1 MSRKNWKEKERL
13 EELCRFSIEKLP
25 TSELLRLETF
35 LSNLLAYK
43 KLDKL
48 DTTFVKGPKRV
59 IENFGPKAHCDFN
72 IDGTVTG
79 RLSCSTYYGNNR
91 QPMGVSFHTL
101 PNKDKKLDV
110 NIRNI
115 YSVDKPNQRFITAD
129 YSTMELRVLAH
140 LADVREMKHA
150 FNTGLDLHSH
160 TASLI
165 FEKNIEDVQPDERS
179 QAKTANFLIVYG
191 GGASNLS
198 EVVGITIKRA
208 QHVIDRH
215 KEVYHEVH
223 RLMAETEEKV
233 RHFKYVENPFGRRRH
248 LPDIDSPDGGM
259 QHRVLRQAFNMVIQS
274 TASDI
279 LLCADASLMNEI
291 KYRNYEDKVRIAANV
306 HDSMEV
312 ICDEEVSETVC
323 HMVINA
329 MKINPVAKKLIGDF
343 SVPFEVE
350 LEVGNTFG
358 DGIPMEEYFDQD

>member
-13 EELCRFSIEKLP
+13 EEICRFSIEKLP
-25 TSELLRLETF
+25 TSELLRLEKF
-35 LSNLLAYK
+35 LTNLLAYK

-59 IENFGPKAHCDFN
+59 IENYGPKVHCDFN

-115 YSVDKPNQRFITAD
+115 YSVDRDHQKFITAD

-150 FNTGLDLHSH
+150 FNSGLDLHSH

-198 EVVGITIKRA
+198 EVVGISIQKA
-208 QHVIDRH
+208 QRVIDKH
-215 KEVYHEVH
+215 KEVYHEIH
-223 RLMAETEEKV
+223 RLILETEEKV
-233 RHFKYVENPFGRRRH
+233 RQFKYVENPFGRRRH
-248 LPDIDSPDGGM
+248 LPDIDSPDAGM
-259 QHRVLRQAFNMVIQS
+259 QHRVLRQAFNMIIQS

-279 LLCADASLMNEI
+279 LLCADASLMNYI
-291 KYRNYEDKVRIAANV
+291 RYHNYKDRVRIAANV

-312 ICDEEVSETVC
+312 ICDADIAPIVC
-323 HMVINA
+323 HLIIKS
-329 MKINPVAKKLIGDF
+329 MKENPVAKSLIGEF

-350 LEVGNTFG
+350 LEVGSTFG
-358 DGIPMEEYFDQD
+358 DGIPMEECYGSD